1 MIKSYRVIGVVQ
13 GYYSLGY
20 YHNPNEAS
28 HISSPPARKFAS
40 CAAMPRV
47 NFNSTLHQFSCRFVT
62 RVHGFV
68 TKTKA
73 LAHEIPPATQARTR
87 RTYTVYC
94 ELCVPDLCAHYFLH
108 DHCSFQNAGCK
119 RPMKHIHSVRCS
131 REYTAK
137 VPTLCERRIF
147 IAFYD
152 SEYILYVV
160 LSRSRFENEAY
171 SLCSVL

>member
-1 MIKSYRVIGVVQ
+1 MVKSHRVIGVVQ
-13 GYYSLGY
+13 GYYSSGY

-28 HISSPPARKFAS
+28 HISSPPARKFAI

-47 NFNSTLHQFSCRFVT
+47 NFNSTVHQFSRRFVT

-87 RTYTVYC
+87 RTYTV
-94 ELCVPDLCAHYFLH
+94 LLN
-108 DHCSFQNAGCK
+108 SRSNAL
-119 RPMKHIHSVRCS
+119 RTKHIHCVRCS